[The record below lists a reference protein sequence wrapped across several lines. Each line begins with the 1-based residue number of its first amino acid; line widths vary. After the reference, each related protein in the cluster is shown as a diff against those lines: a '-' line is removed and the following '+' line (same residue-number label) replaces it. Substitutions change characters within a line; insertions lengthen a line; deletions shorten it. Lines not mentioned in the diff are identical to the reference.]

1 VQQRSGRDMVVELA
15 APVDSAQISNSRE
28 ALNPLDEAVP
38 VEAALPVAVRRAC
51 SERWIVHSWA
61 NTAIPETSLPVPRE
75 VARCLAS
82 DQMT

>member
-1 VQQRSGRDMVVELA
+1 MAVDLA

-28 ALNPLDEAVP
+28 ALNPLDEAAP
-38 VEAALPVAVRRAC
+38 VEAALPVTARLAC

-61 NTAIPETSLPVPRE
+61 NAAIPETSLPGPRE

-82 DQMT
+82 HQMT